1 MQDRCEILVS
11 FALHPYIRR
20 FAFSINDGTREEMQV
35 MKNFLPFCYLHDI
48 QSIN

>member
-11 FALHPYIRR
+11 FALYQYIRR
-20 FAFSINDGTREEMQV
+20 FAFSINDGTREVLWV
-35 MKNFLPFCYLHDI
+35 MKNFLPFYYLHDN